1 MVVIV
6 NIVACRKK
14 NKLQKGAYIGL
25 KKHRADRMDILENQ
39 QGRLIYQ
46 LGQSSET
53 VMMVYA
59 RLIRF
64 KISLIYP
71 ILFFLW

>member
-1 MVVIV
+1 
-6 NIVACRKK
+6 
-14 NKLQKGAYIGL
+14 
-25 KKHRADRMDILENQ
+25 MDILENQ

-53 VMMVYA
+53 VMMVYG

-71 ILFFLW
+71 ILFFLCGNISYKLR